1 MPEKKC
7 DSSVDRL
14 RCVTLYSI
22 SISTFATLA
31 CVIAVPLFCNYL
43 QSMNALMQNELEFCK
58 SRSVGIW
65 KEVTKTQVLL
75 LLVFDCVF
83 KECMYIDLYF
93 FLKYLEFFSNLL
105 HSFNT
110 LSKFR
115 GFKKTTT
122 GEQRKK
128 PQNAV
133 VADILHKVQ
142 RVHLVQMDETV
153 KTAFRGL
160 QEEMA

>member
-65 KEVTKTQVLL
+65 KEVTKTQLCISSKIFCHKNKNVLEAL
-75 LLVFDCVF
+75 
-83 KECMYIDLYF
+83 
-93 FLKYLEFFSNLL
+93 
-105 HSFNT
+105 
-110 LSKFR
+110 
-115 GFKKTTT
+115 
-122 GEQRKK
+122 
-128 PQNAV
+128 AV
-133 VADILHKVQ
+133 VL
-142 RVHLVQMDETV
+142 TV
-153 KTAFRGL
+153 SSKQDKKIDASGAGVIT
-160 QEEMA
+160 QQSDMSKSSYV